1 MKRQAREATPIW
13 VWMTFALMGVGIAA
27 YLISYLMIAEIV
39 AFIK

>member
-13 VWMTFALMGVGIAA
+13 VWITFALMGVGIAA
-27 YLISYLMIAEIV
+27 YLIGYLMIAEMV